1 MLYCSS
7 NFQGSLHVVIESE
20 ITKKSAVQPN
30 TSLRAMVSKYKK
42 PEWFTFTLT
51 LFHSLHMLVTILQK
65 LFTIKIKSLKIIGS
79 FIIGFFKLPVIAIYC
94 YCLSIIII
102 ITLHNNNKPL
112 TTQAGTTL
120 SIDTSPAL

>member
-65 LFTIKIKSLKIIGS
+65 LFTIKIKSLKVIGS
-79 FIIGFFKLPVIAIYC
+79 FIIGFFKLPVIAIVIVFP
-94 YCLSIIII
+94 LLLLLFT
-102 ITLHNNNKPL
+102 ITINL
-112 TTQAGTTL
+112 
-120 SIDTSPAL
+120 